1 MKDPITRQQFR
12 KTEKIKNL
20 SQVFLCDTWNTS
32 SQRKPMANNIMPEEI
47 IFYLENL
54 TFNINKAECLL
65 DAVETPLS
73 LLHCDSLYLES
84 SRMF

>member
-1 MKDPITRQQFR
+1 
-12 KTEKIKNL
+12 
-20 SQVFLCDTWNTS
+20 
-32 SQRKPMANNIMPEEI
+32 MPEEI
-47 IFYLENL
+47 IFYVENL

-65 DAVETPLS
+65 DAVETSLS